1 MQITKNHLRQIPF
14 FKVEQCKSS
23 SFIPCHGFLL
33 FRELPFAP
41 TSQSNT
47 DLFLRRYAEVVDDM
61 LKGGSV
67 NMYMFIGGTNF
78 GFTSGA
84 NHYETYAPDFTSY
97 DYDALLTECGDVT
110 LKYMAVREVIA
121 QHTGKALLPV
131 PSDRPKVVYG
141 KVYAATSAGLFD
153 NLDNLSSPIQSQVP
167 ECMEYYNA
175 GYGYIVYTSTLNR
188 DYDNAGL
195 SFAEVGDRAQVYV
208 GNNHVGTVYINN
220 PPYEVTFSAKR
231 GDKLAVVCENMG
243 RTNFGPKMMR
253 KKVIVGRT
261 LIDGKIHFG
270 WQAYPLAMDNL
281 DRLQWNEKRI
291 RMAFFT
297 NSPLT
302 LPKNLATRS
311 FVPTTSP
318 RVSPCLTVLIWD
330 VSGTSVRKK
339 HCMFRVRCCAK
350 AEAN

>member
-1 MQITKNHLRQIPF
+1 
-14 FKVEQCKSS
+14 
-23 SFIPCHGFLL
+23 
-33 FRELPFAP
+33 
-41 TSQSNT
+41 
-47 DLFLRRYAEVVDDM
+47 M
-61 LKGGSV
+61 LKRGSV

-84 NHYETYAPDFTSY
+84 NHYETYAADVTSY

-110 LKYMAVREVIA
+110 PKYMAVREAIA
-121 QHTGKALLPV
+121 RHTGKALLPV
-131 PSDRPKVVYG
+131 PSDRPKAAYG

-188 DYDNAGL
+188 DYDNVGL

-220 PPYEVTFSAKR
+220 PPYKVTFSAKR
-231 GDKLAVVCENMG
+231 GDILAVVCENMG

-253 KKVIVGRT
+253 KKGIVGRT

-281 DRLQWNEKRI
+281 DRLQWNEKTHTYGV
-291 RMAFFT
+291 FYKFT
-297 NSPLT
+297 FDIAEKPCDTFLRTDNFTKGFAVLNGFNLGRFWNVGPQKTLYVPRSVLRQGGNELIVFDSDGVQGSPMVEFTDKPDL
-302 LPKNLATRS
+302 
-311 FVPTTSP
+311 
-318 RVSPCLTVLIWD
+318 
-330 VSGTSVRKK
+330 G
-339 HCMFRVRCCAK
+339 
-350 AEAN
+350 